1 MAGYHTPDPPGLPPA
16 PHHPTPPG
24 SRSHL
29 HTGPKLTPGWLSQP
43 ECLEYSTWVPK
54 AKPLPLQVSMS
65 QTDLPL
71 TLWYT
76 PVTLGRGAV
85 LVRLLQGATRG
96 RWASTP
102 VSYVPGGT
110 YEQTDRL
117 GSAFT
122 TQDGT
127 FRLHKGQVTQE
138 C

>member
-1 MAGYHTPDPPGLPPA
+1 MAGYHTPTLQVCLPP
-16 PHHPTPPG
+16 PTTPPHQALG
-24 SRSHL
+24 
-29 HTGPKLTPGWLSQP
+29 LTSTRAPSWLSRP

-71 TLWYT
+71 ALWYT

-85 LVRLLQGATRG
+85 LVRLLQGATRA